1 MNKKSLKAEEPSSL
15 HSSGH
20 NHDQNQV
27 KKILPN
33 SFMDLDVVP
42 TAIIYC
48 EANFTKS
55 DGKTA
60 NGLIR
65 HSSNFR
71 ILSVIDSEMAGLD
84 SGYVL
89 DNKRNGIPIY
99 SSLNEAFEMTNEPIN
114 FFIYGLAHSNGLL
127 SSSDR
132 QVMLEAMSLG
142 MNIVNGL
149 HQYLNDDSE
158 FIAASK
164 RYGVSLYDIRRPINK
179 GNLQV
184 FRNIIQEVPCPRVAV
199 MGTDCAIGKR
209 TTAITLS
216 NALKEY
222 GLKVAFIATGQTGVI
237 QGAPYSLV
245 IDSIPAQFCPGEL
258 EAVIHRAYHV
268 EKPDI
273 IIIEGQGALSHPA
286 FSTSAMILRGSAPN
300 AVILQH
306 APHRKERLDFADMP
320 MPKLSSEIELIE
332 SFAQTK
338 VIGICINHEAMD
350 EMDIEEY
357 IYRYSQDFLVPVT
370 DALSRSS
377 MFLIQMVL
385 LEFPHLRIKIPTL
398 Q

>member
-1 MNKKSLKAEEPSSL
+1 M
-15 HSSGH
+15 
-20 NHDQNQV
+20 
-27 KKILPN
+27 
-33 SFMDLDVVP
+33 
-42 TAIIYC
+42 
-48 EANFTKS
+48 
-55 DGKTA
+55 
-60 NGLIR
+60 
-65 HSSNFR
+65 
-71 ILSVIDSEMAGLD
+71 
-84 SGYVL
+84 
-89 DNKRNGIPIY
+89 
-99 SSLNEAFEMTNEPIN
+99 
-114 FFIYGLAHSNGLL
+114 
-127 SSSDR
+127 
-132 QVMLEAMSLG
+132 
-142 MNIVNGL
+142 
-149 HQYLNDDSE
+149 
-158 FIAASK
+158 
-164 RYGVSLYDIRRPINK
+164 
-179 GNLQV
+179 
-184 FRNIIQEVPCPRVAV
+184 
-199 MGTDCAIGKR
+199 
-209 TTAITLS
+209 
-216 NALKEY
+216 
-222 GLKVAFIATGQTGVI
+222 
-237 QGAPYSLV
+237 
-245 IDSIPAQFCPGEL
+245 DSIPAQFCPGEL

-306 APHRKERLDFADMP
+306 APHRKERLDFAGMP

>member
-1 MNKKSLKAEEPSSL
+1 
-15 HSSGH
+15 
-20 NHDQNQV
+20 
-27 KKILPN
+27 
-33 SFMDLDVVP
+33 
-42 TAIIYC
+42 
-48 EANFTKS
+48 
-55 DGKTA
+55 
-60 NGLIR
+60 
-65 HSSNFR
+65 
-71 ILSVIDSEMAGLD
+71 MAGLD
-84 SGYVL
+84 SGDVL

-99 SSLNEAFEMTNEPIN
+99 ASLNEAFEMANEPIN
-114 FFIYGLAHSNGLL
+114 FFIYGSAHSNGLL
-127 SSSDR
+127 SNLDR
-132 QVMLEAMSLG
+132 QVMLDAMSLG

-158 FIAASK
+158 FISASK
-164 RYGVSLYDIRRPINK
+164 KYGVSLYDIRRPINK

-209 TTAITLS
+209 TTALTLS
-216 NALKEY
+216 NALTRY

-237 QGAPYSLV
+237 QGSPYGLV
-245 IDSIPAQFCPGEL
+245 MDSIPAQFCPGEL
-258 EAVIHRAYHV
+258 EAVIHHAYHV

-306 APHRKERLDFADMP
+306 APHRKERLDFAGMP

-332 SFAQTK
+332 CFAQTK